1 MQKIEFI
8 YADTNDFIKK
18 INNLAIKKQLFIL
31 QDILARII
39 TYLRDH
45 PEKVPLVHK
54 HMDFYLEKT
63 MLFAH
68 YYIDLEETMLDT
80 PDIQNA
86 KNNILEIL
94 IDFEKAYEILFT
106 KIMSPSLLELDASL
120 TVANDIL
127 NENNI
132 K

>member
-8 YADTNDFIKK
+8 YADTNDLIKR
-18 INNLAIKKQLFIL
+18 INDIAVKKQLFTL

-45 PEKVPLVHK
+45 PEKVSLVHN

-63 MLFAH
+63 MSFAH

-80 PDIQNA
+80 PEIKNTQNS
-86 KNNILEIL
+86 ILEIL

-127 NENNI
+127 NEHNI